1 MERLILYFF
10 SEEAYIDYP
19 KTFQSLKEII
29 IKNFF
34 ITENNF
40 KNIKLCYNNSD
51 STLLTINNENDYKS
65 FLKKKINNIYL
76 DVGQNYEIYEEF
88 LAQIEKKDSN
98 EDFKRL
104 NELMKKDKEYKMLYE
119 TKFKNEENRLIEINK
134 LIEYLNMLKT
144 DIVKQI
150 NQNKKLLENDHQKIL
165 EEISELKVKMGIK

>member
-1 MERLILYFF
+1 MRMIINHF
-10 SEEAYIDYP
+10 S
-19 KTFQSLKEII
+19 
-29 IKNFF
+29 
-34 ITENNF
+34 
-40 KNIKLCYNNSD
+40 
-51 STLLTINNENDYKS
+51 
-65 FLKKKINNIYL
+65 KKKINNIYL

-150 NQNKKLLENDHQKIL
+150 NQNKKLVENDHQKIL